1 MKGSKPKK
9 MPFNRGQQGMAP
21 GGTATKSPK
30 AKSASGG
37 KGRGS
42 KGRGA

>member
-9 MPFNRGQQGMAP
+9 MPFNRGQQGTAP
-21 GGTATKSPK
+21 GGTPTKSPK

-37 KGRGS
+37 KGRGA
-42 KGRGA
+42 KRGR